1 MSKELAQ
8 IGLRI
13 KAVREA
19 LWLSI
24 RDFAKSVS
32 LDESVYL
39 DYENGVKEVP
49 INIIHAISSKRNVEM
64 TALITG

>member
-1 MSKELAQ
+1 LQKALAWT
-8 IGLRI
+8 
-13 KAVREA
+13 K
-19 LWLSI
+19 
-24 RDFAKSVS
+24 
-32 LDESVYL
+32 VYL